1 MVEWIGL
8 IYAAIVA
15 AGGFIGYL
23 KAGSIPS
30 LAAGLVGGSIAGI
43 GAYTH
48 NFYILLG
55 IAVLLGGFMGFR
67 AINSSKFMPAG
78 LIAVLSLILFVRCIV
93 FFTTKT
99 RTH

>member
-1 MVEWIGL
+1 MVEYIGFIYATFVAVGGL
-8 IYAAIVA
+8 I
-15 AGGFIGYL
+15 GFL
-23 KAGSIPS
+23 KAGSVPS

-43 GAYTH
+43 GAYTQ

-55 IAVLLGGFMGFR
+55 ISVLLGGAMGYR
-67 AINSSKFMPAG
+67 AINSGKFMPAG
-78 LIAVLSLILFVRCIV
+78 LIAILSLILFVRCIV